1 MTELLSAYTK
11 ETHLLLFR
19 VYAQEIPAA
28 ERRERAKLSHLA
40 AWDLL
45 GAALYRD
52 FGIRHIRVKRTG
64 LEKPQLVHETLHMN
78 LSHCAG
84 LAVCAVGTVPV
95 GIDAEPPRPVREALL
110 PRMCTPEETAYIL
123 AQEDRN
129 FAFSRIWTLKE
140 AYGKLSGEGIR
151 MNLQNIGFRL
161 VPHLQLTAPELPDL
175 RLIQLTQENRYA
187 VSVCIRY
194 ENAFDVEKN
203 ENWEMNT
210 NGNGIVL
217 CQSDTGK
224 DGYPSGSAKV

>member
-1 MTELLSAYTK
+1 MTELCSAYPK
-11 ETHLLLFR
+11 ETHSLLFR

-40 AWDLL
+40 AWDLF
-45 GAALYRD
+45 GAAMLRD
-52 FGIRHIRVKRTG
+52 FGIRHIRVTRTG

-84 LAVCAVGTVPV
+84 LAVCAVGIVPV
-95 GIDAEPPRPVREALL
+95 GVDAEPPRPVREKLL

-123 AQEDRN
+123 AQEDRD

-140 AYGKLSGEGIR
+140 AYGKLSGAGIR
-151 MNLQNIGFRL
+151 ADFRTVGFRL
-161 VPHLQLTAPELPDL
+161 EPRLQMTVPEEPDL
-175 RLIQLTQENRYA
+175 CFLQMTQENRYA

-194 ENAFDVEKN
+194 ENALDVEKSR
-203 ENWEMNT
+203 NWEMNI

-224 DGYPSGSAKV
+224 AGHSPDPAEI